1 MVFLE
6 LQREPGV
13 NSRVMAEVDI
23 NDFCFFSDVT
33 TTL

>member
-13 NSRVMAEVDI
+13 NSQVTAGVAI
-23 NDFCFFSDVT
+23 NDFCFLSDVT
-33 TTL
+33 TPL